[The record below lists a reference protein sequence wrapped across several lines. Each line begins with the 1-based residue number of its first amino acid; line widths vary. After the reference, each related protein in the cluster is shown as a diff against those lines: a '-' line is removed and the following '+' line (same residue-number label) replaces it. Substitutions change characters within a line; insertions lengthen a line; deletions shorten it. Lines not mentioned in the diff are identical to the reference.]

1 MLEISGREE
10 KITSNAYKNIQS
22 KQVDP
27 FYIKE
32 IIKNQISTETTLKD
46 ELLIIRYSAD
56 EKFYQCV
63 ASTQYSCEMQV
74 LIEWRSSTFKDI

>member
-1 MLEISGREE
+1 MSDREK
-10 KITSNAYKNIQS
+10 KITLFDSKKIKS

-32 IIKNQISTETTLKD
+32 IIKNQISKKTTLKD

-56 EKFYQCV
+56 YKCYQCV
-63 ASTQYSCEMQV
+63 ASTQ
-74 LIEWRSSTFKDI
+74 